1 MNFPEGTTTRSSGTA
16 LINKPAIIFADEP
29 SVILTHIRRKSA
41 SIIFKLRD
49 EFGQTL

>member
-1 MNFPEGTTTRSSGTA
+1 VARA

-29 SVILTHIRRKSA
+29 SGNLDTASEKSA